1 MAAQVSGVKG
11 HVQMMGVCQG
21 YWQADGRAMTA
32 AWGGPAQREGCFF
45 LSEHLLHAGPYQM
58 TLRVIESKAVGAVQA
73 VR

>member
-32 AWGGPAQREGCFF
+32 AWGGPAQRRLP
-45 LSEHLLHAGPYQM
+45 LSLCAPTACWALPDDTVE
-58 TLRVIESKAVGAVQA
+58 
-73 VR
+73 